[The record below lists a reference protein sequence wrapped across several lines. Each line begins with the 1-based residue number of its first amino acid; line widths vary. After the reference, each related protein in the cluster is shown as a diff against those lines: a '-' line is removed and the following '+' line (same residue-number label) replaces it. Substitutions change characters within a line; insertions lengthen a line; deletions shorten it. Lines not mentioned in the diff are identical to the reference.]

1 MNKPLRVQ
9 TAVYGWTSRKLSLS
23 REHETCGG
31 SALGIKACKAPFW
44 GQRDNQAESS
54 WAVSLKQEAPRKL
67 GTSALQGREHVRI
80 SERAEGTPLPAVAGQ
95 GELRLAA

>member
-1 MNKPLRVQ
+1 MQN
-9 TAVYGWTSRKLSLS
+9 T
-23 REHETCGG
+23 
-31 SALGIKACKAPFW
+31 
-44 GQRDNQAESS
+44 
-54 WAVSLKQEAPRKL
+54 